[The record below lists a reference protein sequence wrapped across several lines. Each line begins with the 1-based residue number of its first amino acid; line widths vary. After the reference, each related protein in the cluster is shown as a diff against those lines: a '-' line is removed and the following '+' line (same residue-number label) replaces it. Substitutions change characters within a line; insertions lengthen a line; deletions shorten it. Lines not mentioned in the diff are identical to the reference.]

1 MEQMY
6 TMLLALMGNQQIITA
21 KITPTDTS
29 PNRTARKQ
37 DSTND
42 KNMANSCP
50 SPPPKLIHLS
60 AHPDEENGAQM
71 E

>member
-1 MEQMY
+1 MERMY
-6 TMLLALMGNQQIITA
+6 TMLLALTGNQQIITA

-29 PNRTARKQ
+29 PNGTARER

-42 KNMANSCP
+42 TNMIDSCP
-50 SPPPKLIHLS
+50 SPPPKLIRLGT
-60 AHPDEENGAQM
+60 HPDEENGAQM